1 MLYITEPVTTD
12 ATEAAI
18 IALDQ
23 PADSEREL
31 DDSTE

>member
-12 ATEAAI
+12 ATKAAI

-23 PADSEREL
+23 PTDSERDF